1 MNLRK
6 TLITIIASSLIL
18 TSYAQ
23 QNRYLNY
30 RTTFTPTTSAPANKG
45 ALSISF
51 QPQAYFPRTIDRHNE
66 GIFGDE
72 HYLYFESE
80 YDCSEKFIFLLE
92 DAMSINDYCLNIS
105 YALSNSLSVGLNYAY
120 SERLFNHY
128 RVPNQLGIEFEGIS
142 QAFGASAAF
151 RNNITEKIHY
161 EVGSSLM
168 LGFGNY
174 IYEENIFRSTAISIL
189 DYNTFTHNFKGAL
202 SYKLKKMAFM
212 AQLNTGYFRHFNI
225 SSYESPLVKEH
236 ILKNFWQTRTDF
248 YLDPAIVVSLNLRR
262 FAWHAHLGFPLAFGE
277 SKISQPVPTIGI
289 GLSYTILQGMI
300 Q

>member
-1 MNLRK
+1 MTLRK
-6 TLITIIASSLIL
+6 TLLTIIASSLIVMG
-18 TSYAQ
+18 YAQ

-30 RTTFTPTTSAPANKG
+30 RTTFTPTTSTPANKG

-51 QPQAYFPRTIDRHNE
+51 QPQAYFPRTIDRHNA
-66 GIFGDE
+66 GIWEDE
-72 HYLYFESE
+72 IYQGYERE
-80 YDCSEKFIFLLE
+80 YDRSEKFIYLLE
-92 DAMSINDYCLNIS
+92 DALLINDYCLNIS

-128 RVPNQLGIEFEGIS
+128 RVPNQLGIVFEGIT
-142 QAFGASAAF
+142 QAIGASGTF
-151 RNNITEKIHY
+151 RNTITEKIHY

-168 LGFGNY
+168 LGFGNF
-174 IYEENIFRSTAISIL
+174 IYEETIFQSSAISTL

-248 YLDPAIVVSLNLRR
+248 YLDPAIVVSLNLTR

-277 SKISQPVPTIGI
+277 SRISQPIPTIGI
-289 GLSYTILQGMI
+289 GLSYTILQGVI

>member
-1 MNLRK
+1 MFLRK
-6 TLITIIASSLIL
+6 VLLTIVLCCLIAMG
-18 TSYAQ
+18 YAQ

-30 RTTFTPTTSAPANKG
+30 RTIFTPTTSTPANKG

-51 QPQAYFPRTIDRHNE
+51 QPQAYFPRTIDRHNQ
-66 GIFGDE
+66 GVFGDE
-72 HYLYFESE
+72 HYQYYERE
-80 YDCSEKFIFLLE
+80 YDLSEKFIYLLE
-92 DAMSINDYCLNIS
+92 DALSINDYCLNIS

-142 QAFGASAAF
+142 QAFGASATF
-151 RNNITEKIHY
+151 RNTITEKIHY

-168 LGFGNY
+168 LGLGDF
-174 IYEENIFRSTAISIL
+174 IYEETNFQSNAFSIL

-202 SYKLKKMAFM
+202 TYKLKKIAFM

-225 SSYESPLVKEH
+225 SSYESPLVKEY

-248 YLDPAIVVSLNLRR
+248 YLDPAIVVSLNLTR

-277 SKISQPVPTIGI
+277 SRISQPIPTIGI
-289 GLSYTILQGMI
+289 GLSYTILQGVI